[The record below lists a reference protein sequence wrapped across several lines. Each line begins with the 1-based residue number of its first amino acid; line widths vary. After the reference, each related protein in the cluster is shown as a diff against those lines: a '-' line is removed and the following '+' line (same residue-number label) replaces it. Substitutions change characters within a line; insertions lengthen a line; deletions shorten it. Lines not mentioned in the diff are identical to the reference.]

1 MLTRRNTIAVE
12 SLLIRQLLAI
22 PQRLLS
28 HLTRLLRRAETAA
41 SLLVHLGTRR
51 DAIDSH
57 EEQLLGLDFPKQ
69 VVHIREDRCEY
80 LFFR

>member
-28 HLTRLLRRAETAA
+28 YLTRLLRRAETTA

-51 DAIDSH
+51 DAVNSH
-57 EEQLLGLDFPKQ
+57 EEQLLGLDLPEQ
-69 VVHIREDRCEY
+69 VIHIREDRGEY
-80 LFFR
+80 LFFG